1 MMRTLGLVL
10 MLFTAMALHVSHENV
25 GDIDSWQ
32 HYKATYGMGVQHEMD
47 DYRRLIF
54 EHNLAIIKAHNA
66 DHTQTY
72 KMGVNHFTIYTQ
84 KEFAHLF
91 LGPVHIAPKPTTK
104 VAHLKRI
111 NN

>member
-1 MMRTLGLVL
+1 MIRTLALVL

-32 HYKATYGMGVQHEMD
+32 HYKAAYGLGIQHEMD
-47 DYRRLIF
+47 EYRRLIF
-54 EHNLAIIKAHNA
+54 EHNLAAIKAHNA

-91 LGPVHIAPKPTTK
+91 LTPAHFAPKTTRT
-104 VAHLKRI
+104 VTHLNRI
-111 NN
+111 SK